1 MIRNKYLYVVLVVMS
16 VLASCS
22 PDDRMGLE
30 EPIQD
35 LKIIVI
41 PAKSLIHIHLRQ
53 PLPMLS
59 DFGI

>member
-35 LKIIVI
+35 LKIIVKCI
-41 PAKSLIHIHLRQ
+41 RRNCPVVFSA
-53 PLPMLS
+53 
-59 DFGI
+59 G